1 MSAAAAM
8 SPVPMVAQFLETY
21 RQEHATTMRVLKAIP
36 PDQLAFKPHE
46 KSMSC
51 GELAWHV
58 AYSPL
63 GIAKAIAAG
72 DFGVYQ
78 QPPTPNDLQAI
89 VAGAETYY
97 NLACETVAKF
107 TPETLQGNIPI
118 PNGQKLPSAA
128 FFWVNLFHLIHHR
141 GQLVLMT
148 RLAGGT
154 PPGMYGPNREA
165 MQKMKEAMQ
174 AQR

>member
-1 MSAAAAM
+1 MSTAATM

-63 GIAKAIAAG
+63 GIAKVVAAG
-72 DFGVYQ
+72 NFEAYQ

-89 VAGAETYY
+89 VAGAETYF
-97 NLACETVAKF
+97 NLACETVAGF
-107 TPETLQGNIPI
+107 TPETLQGSIPI
-118 PNGQKLPSAA
+118 PNGQKLPCAA
-128 FFWVNLFHLIHHR
+128 FVWVNLFHLIHHR
-141 GQLVLMT
+141 GQLSVYVRMT
-148 RLAGGT
+148 GGKV
-154 PPGMYGPNREA
+154 PSIYGPSADVNPFA
-165 MQKMKEAMQ
+165 
-174 AQR
+174 

>member
-1 MSAAAAM
+1 MSTAAIT
-8 SPVPMVAQFLETY
+8 SPVPMVAQFLETF
-21 RQEHATTMRVLKAIP
+21 RQEHATTMRVLMAIP

-72 DFGVYQ
+72 DFGAYQ
-78 QPPTPNDLQAI
+78 QPPLPNDLQAI
-89 VAGAETYY
+89 VAGAETYF
-97 NLACETVAKF
+97 NLASETIAKF
-107 TPETLQGNIPI
+107 TPETLQGSIPM
-118 PNGQKLPSAA
+118 PNGQKLASAT

-141 GQLVLMT
+141 GQLSVYVRMT
-148 RLAGGT
+148 GGKV
-154 PPGMYGPNREA
+154 PSIYGPSADVNPFA
-165 MQKMKEAMQ
+165 
-174 AQR
+174 